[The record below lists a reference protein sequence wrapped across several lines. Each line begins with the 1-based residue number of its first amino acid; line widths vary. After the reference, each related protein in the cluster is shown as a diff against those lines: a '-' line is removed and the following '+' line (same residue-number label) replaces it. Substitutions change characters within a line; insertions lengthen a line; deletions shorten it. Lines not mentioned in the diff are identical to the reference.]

1 MRIQSLLHKQN
12 IRRLAAAVLSL
23 MLIMTALAG
32 IRPAYAEAGESVT
45 QTSIDVAML
54 TGRNGTIMDRT
65 VELQIQPTGAVKA
78 SEGSTVAIRSSI
90 EEASGTPTIS
100 SVTFSHTDATVTS
113 YEGIAIGANQKA
125 SVKQAVIDFSDVEFA
140 GPGIYRYYVSEP
152 TEGGNLTYDTQRQDK
167 TNGVASRRTLDVYV
181 LRYDDP
187 QTGEVSNYIAG
198 YVLHELDDLYER
210 EAGTAADKSV
220 GFVNEPALSNITL
233 ACKIVGNQAA
243 IEKYFAF
250 NIRIQSPSGAPFTTG
265 VDWTEAAEAL
275 NPVPNPATSYDFD
288 DIKAAYIICVICQF
302 RGQVPPCQD
311 QLCMTVIAADDIN
324 DILAADDAQVCQAKD
339 LIQDQNV
346 AFADAQDLPG
356 KVHTVADIDGLFF
369 AALLGKVLIIALL
382 AFKAE
387 HLNIR
392 FKVLIIIQL
401 SGHTSLQK
409 LDDKDLSA
417 FAGADK
423 SPADRAGGF
432 ASALSVINPY

>member
-1 MRIQSLLHKQN
+1 MREAKLTMRIQSFLHKQN
-12 IRRLAAAVLSL
+12 IRRLAAAALSL
-23 MLIMTALAG
+23 MLIMAAFAG

-65 VELQIQPTGAVKA
+65 VALQIQPTGAVKA

-90 EEASGTPTIS
+90 EDASGTPTIS

-125 SVKQAVIDFSDVEFA
+125 SVKQAVIDFSGVEFA

-288 DIKAAYIICVICQF
+288 DIKAANTNEWTSGADGLLTKTVYLTN
-302 RGQVPPCQD
+302 GQK
-311 QLCMTVIAADDIN
+311 IDI
-324 DILAADDAQVCQAKD
+324 
-339 LIQDQNV
+339 
-346 AFADAQDLPG
+346 QDLPIG
-356 KVHTVADIDGLFF
+356 SEYYIEVLEEDYLSNWNISIHSVVTDSPAVGEEKDRTGDQTLDVDTQDVLFILTREGVVPTGIAVSALPGL
-369 AALLGKVLIIALL
+369 ILL
-382 AFKAE
+382 AVSAIIVVYVKHSFSHKKACSKNC
-387 HLNIR
+387 NI
-392 FKVLIIIQL
+392 K
-401 SGHTSLQK
+401 
-409 LDDKDLSA
+409 
-417 FAGADK
+417 
-423 SPADRAGGF
+423 
-432 ASALSVINPY
+432 

>member
-1 MRIQSLLHKQN
+1 MREAKTTMDIQSFLHKRN
-12 IRRLAAAVLSL
+12 IRRLAAAALSL

-32 IRPAYAEAGESVT
+32 IRPAYAEAGQSVT

-90 EEASGTPTIS
+90 EDASGTPTIS

-288 DIKAAYIICVICQF
+288 DIKAANTNEWTSGADGLLTKTVYLTN
-302 RGQVPPCQD
+302 GQK
-311 QLCMTVIAADDIN
+311 IDI
-324 DILAADDAQVCQAKD
+324 
-339 LIQDQNV
+339 
-346 AFADAQDLPG
+346 QDLPIG
-356 KVHTVADIDGLFF
+356 SEYYIEVLEEDYLSNWNISIHSVVTDSPAAGEEKDRTGDQTLDVDTQDVLFILTREGVVPTGIAVSALPGL
-369 AALLGKVLIIALL
+369 ILL
-382 AFKAE
+382 AVSAIIVVYVKHSFSHKKACPKNC
-387 HLNIR
+387 NI
-392 FKVLIIIQL
+392 K
-401 SGHTSLQK
+401 
-409 LDDKDLSA
+409 
-417 FAGADK
+417 
-423 SPADRAGGF
+423 
-432 ASALSVINPY
+432 